1 MDGVLM
7 YEWII
12 LLTDLVVGGLFLGLG
27 GNLGSFLNVVVHR
40 LPRGESV
47 VHGGSRCPSCGSAIR
62 WHDNVPVL
70 GWLMLGGRCRDCGVP
85 ISARYPLVE
94 AAGAIFIGGVAAAE
108 LLSGG
113 RTLPGGGFGTVR
125 PGADNLLLR
134 PDPLLVAVAIL
145 HAWLLFNLLLG
156 AALEADG
163 QAIPPRWQR
172 MALGVT
178 VVAAFAWSALL
189 PVGIGFEAPAW
200 MGLGPV
206 RGMVITACGAVCG
219 AVVGAPFGGTFRQG
233 MLLIGATLGWQATL
247 VIAFL
252 RPVVG
257 WLRLQVAALI
267 PPEPTDE
274 VLDGGGDGSTA
285 GPVDVV
291 EKIPQEGPAHPAD
304 STLVAESDEDPVL
317 GEGPRPAATDPG
329 SVVWRKCLVR
339 LGGQLFRQLRRRDL
353 PSGDLLVST
362 AVLLLA
368 WRWLWLATKR

>member
-47 VHGGSRCPSCGSAIR
+47 VHGGSHCPSCGSAIR

-70 GWLMLGGRCRDCGVP
+70 GWLLLGGRCRDCSVP

-94 AAGAIFIGGVAAAE
+94 AAGAILIGGVAAAE

-113 RTLPGGGFGTVR
+113 RTLPGTGFGTVR

-134 PDPLLVAVAIL
+134 PDPLLVTVAIF

-163 QAIPPRWQR
+163 QAIPQRWQR
-172 MALGVT
+172 VALGVT
-178 VVAAFAWSALL
+178 VVASLVWSALL
-189 PVGIGFEAPAW
+189 PVGIGFEGPAW
-200 MGLGPV
+200 MGQGPA
-206 RGMVITACGAVCG
+206 RGMVIAVCGALCG
-219 AVVGAPFGGTFRQG
+219 AVVGAPLGGAFRQG
-233 MLLIGATLGWQATL
+233 MILVGATLGWQATVAIAL
-247 VIAFL
+247 V

-257 WLRLQVAALI
+257 WLRSQVAALI
-267 PPEPTDE
+267 PPAPPPHT
-274 VLDGGGDGSTA
+274 LDGAGWTA
-285 GPVDVV
+285 GPVDGA
-291 EKIPQEGPAHPAD
+291 ETIQTTGAAFPAD
-304 STLVAESDEDPVL
+304 SPSLSESDEVSVFDP
-317 GEGPRPAATDPG
+317 GPQPAATDPD
-329 SVVWRKCLVR
+329 SFAPRRCLVR
-339 LGGQLFRQLRRRDL
+339 LTGTLFRQLSRRDL
-353 PSGDLLVST
+353 RCGDLLVST
-362 AVLLLA
+362 AVLLMA
-368 WRWLWLATKR
+368 WRWLWLSTKG